1 MEFRP
6 HKSKMYVIW
15 KNDKIYCNTES
26 IWTDKYWKQT
36 NGCRFKMTDTQN
48 VLFWLNFKFSAFF
61 LNQNISPNS
70 HIFMFSAIYLLFYWT
85 GFVTDRKDIPLNRW
99 IAPIQGIFFKIT
111 CQISNYIVL
120 RIHICWKI
128 TNFHSQRLGKPFE
141 FIFYKKWIFLEGNIS
156 SYDHTH
162 SHVFSMK
169 FSSFPSNCLV
179 RNFQIYGRYS
189 VEMFK

>member
-48 VLFWLNFKFSAFF
+48 VLFWLNLKFSAFF

-99 IAPIQGIFFKIT
+99 IAPIQGIFLKLRAKFQTIT
-111 CQISNYIVL
+111 YANSHLLKNHKFPLSEARKAIWIYFLQKMNFSWRKYFFIWPMKTLIRTYFLWNFRVFQTIV
-120 RIHICWKI
+120 W
-128 TNFHSQRLGKPFE
+128 
-141 FIFYKKWIFLEGNIS
+141 YAS
-156 SYDHTH
+156 SKYMGD
-162 SHVFSMK
+162 
-169 FSSFPSNCLV
+169 
-179 RNFQIYGRYS
+179 I
-189 VEMFK
+189 